1 LHVIYLCKCYFRWLP
16 VSLARYETVT
26 DMWHIG
32 ARLWWWKWGSWS
44 RQKDT

>member
-1 LHVIYLCKCYFRWLP
+1 VTSCQPGK
-16 VSLARYETVT
+16 VSKTVT